1 MSSRAEEE
9 WALRAQYLARV
20 GQTVDG
26 KYRLE
31 ALVGHGSTGAVYRA
45 THVWAGR
52 ECALKLFHYDGEN
65 RELALQRFIRE
76 AQVCNRVRRDGRV
89 HANVVDCLDV
99 GRDGATG
106 NFFTVQEFLQG
117 ETLGDYL
124 ARMPNRQVSTAD
136 AVALLLPVI
145 DAIGCAHESGVVHRD
160 LKPENIFLVHMPD
173 GFVPK
178 VLDFGIAQLSDARLT
193 RARDILGTP
202 SYMAPESFMDASR
215 VDARADVWALG
226 VLLYEL
232 VAGRAPF
239 GVNAPTLLA
248 VMTEIATR
256 EPPSLGAQGLMRANL
271 WQIVRRCLEKDPANR
286 FEHARALRE
295 ALEQLYFSL

>member
-1 MSSRAEEE
+1 M
-9 WALRAQYLARV
+9 
-20 GQTVDG
+20 
-26 KYRLE
+26 
-31 ALVGHGSTGAVYRA
+31 
-45 THVWAGR
+45 
-52 ECALKLFHYDGEN
+52 
-65 RELALQRFIRE
+65 
-76 AQVCNRVRRDGRV
+76 
-89 HANVVDCLDV
+89 
-99 GRDGATG
+99 
-106 NFFTVQEFLQG
+106 
-117 ETLGDYL
+117 
-124 ARMPNRQVSTAD
+124 
-136 AVALLLPVI
+136 
-145 DAIGCAHESGVVHRD
+145 
-160 LKPENIFLVHMPD
+160 
-173 GFVPK
+173 
-178 VLDFGIAQLSDARLT
+178 LDFGIAQLSDARLT

-256 EPPSLGAQGLMRANL
+256 EPPSLEAQGLMRANL